1 MEAAVP
7 AIWKRE
13 RGRRASVLEVGA
25 AALLIAGA
33 AYLATSNSRINGPSV
48 TFSQSAQHVDA
59 YDFVE
64 VSAAVRGAAANPFT
78 DAAFTGSFETADHRR
93 KWQVN
98 GFCDSDPGNVF
109 RIRFMPDAPG
119 EYSYRVEYRQGE
131 SAFVKTGV
139 FHAGN
144 GGRRGSLR
152 VDPRNRWH
160 FIWEGTGEHYFF
172 NGSTAYWLAGWRDE
186 NVIRSSIERF
196 ARLKVNRLRVTLAG
210 RTAVLYGEPV
220 IDGRNWTAFLTAWP
234 AQSPKDIYHPGFNY
248 KRFDIPYWQKFERLL
263 RAAREKDIVIS
274 VVLDMADS
282 RVHPEGPDEY
292 RFLRYA
298 IARLAAY
305 SNVTWDLGDDLDGFR
320 DDVWARETGSL
331 IKQWDP
337 YRRLATSHPV
347 HPEHQDRAAE
357 WFDFTSV
364 QDWSRRQHAFML
376 DQRRLQERTG
386 RIIPQT
392 NEEYGYEDHY
402 PMYSLGGESD
412 SADALRR
419 CAWEI
424 VMAGAYQ
431 TTGETARRGTGIWP
445 DSGGGWVNGRGD
457 DSMTMLQG
465 YARMVDFFTSF
476 EWWQASPHDE
486 LVAGGHAF
494 CLAKPGDTYALYLP
508 RGGTASVRLQPGTY
522 AVSWYDPATGE
533 TAALPD
539 AKGGLWKSPA
549 APGPGDW
556 ALLLQSAG
564 RTGRFQSSLSR

>member
-305 SNVTWDLGDDLDGFR
+305 SMLLQKGLIRVGIGIPAGADFTLEAVDDPYGYASAAELSLFRRPLPSTNLGFLSTVMWDG
-320 DDVWARETGSL
+320 RETFAQTAISADLKEQSNG
-331 IKQWDP
+331 
-337 YRRLATSHPV
+337 ATLGHAQAATGIDDATQTAIVGFESALYTAATYDNDANAMI
-347 HPEHQDRAAE
+347 HQDCLVLRPNM
-357 WFDFTSV
+357 WVDNKQV
-364 QDWSRRQHAFML
+364 M
-376 DQRRLQERTG
+376 
-386 RIIPQT
+386 
-392 NEEYGYEDHY
+392 EDGK
-402 PMYSLGGESD
+402 L
-412 SADALRR
+412 
-419 CAWEI
+419 
-424 VMAGAYQ
+424 
-431 TTGETARRGTGIWP
+431 
-445 DSGGGWVNGRGD
+445 
-457 DSMTMLQG
+457 
-465 YARMVDFFTSF
+465 
-476 EWWQASPHDE
+476 
-486 LVAGGHAF
+486 LV
-494 CLAKPGDTYALYLP
+494 
-508 RGGTASVRLQPGTY
+508 
-522 AVSWYDPATGE
+522 
-533 TAALPD
+533 
-539 AKGGLWKSPA
+539 
-549 APGPGDW
+549 
-556 ALLLQSAG
+556 
-564 RTGRFQSSLSR
+564 